1 MYLCH
6 SSTFETATQ
15 KMQMYCFN
23 VTDQSVEGMERG
35 TNGIKGRMWYGM
47 KIQNKCFPIDFQWPV
62 AVEH

>member
-1 MYLCH
+1 
-6 SSTFETATQ
+6 
-15 KMQMYCFN
+15 MQMYCFN